1 MSYFSSVRLSDMIKQ
16 YKNYQCE
23 LSGSLVIVRKDGQ
36 MIKAIEV
43 NPLNAVERWESLC
56 AQVQRLT
63 SPSPILVK

>member
-1 MSYFSSVRLSDMIKQ
+1 MIKEF
-16 YKNYQCE
+16 KNYQCE
-23 LSGSLVIVRKDGQ
+23 LSGSMVIVRKDGQ

-56 AQVQRLT
+56 VQVQRLA